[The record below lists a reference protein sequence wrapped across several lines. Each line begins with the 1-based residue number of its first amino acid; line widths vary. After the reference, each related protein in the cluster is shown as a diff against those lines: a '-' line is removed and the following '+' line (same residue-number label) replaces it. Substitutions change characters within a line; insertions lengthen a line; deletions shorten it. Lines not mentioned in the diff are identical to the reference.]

1 MFKLFPLVIYT
12 DGATEGYL
20 KNGNINLDDLV
31 IIKLEMEKNLKIG
44 IIGAGIQG
52 VCNALFLQKKGYQVT
67 LFDKDEPGNLSA
79 SYGNAGHFSPYASI
93 PLNRPDILTDVPAML
108 LSSSGP
114 LAVKWNY
121 VPKMIPW
128 FLKFL
133 KNCSTKNMMHTAKYM
148 HQILDLALPAYDE
161 LFDEIDLSGLVENKG
176 IMYIWNDQNLK
187 SRELEIN
194 IRNEIGAEQQLLNQ
208 KEIHDLEPNIKKI
221 YHAGVF
227 YKKARHAR
235 NPKKILLK
243 LLDLFLKKDGKFLK
257 LNVQDITF
265 DNEKPIL
272 KSDVQTF
279 IFDRVVIACG
289 AFSKKLTDKLDEK
302 IPLDTERGYHVH
314 FKGCDHLVSRP
325 VVFTNRGFGMTP
337 MEQGLRVVG
346 TVEFGGLENPLSK
359 GRIKNL
365 VNNAKYMLD
374 GLPEHE
380 DEWLGFRPTLPDYL
394 PVIGPSKN
402 YKNVFYSF
410 GHHHL
415 GWTLAAISGKIISNM
430 IANKNTN
437 LNLEPYSSKRF

>member
-1 MFKLFPLVIYT
+1 
-12 DGATEGYL
+12 
-20 KNGNINLDDLV
+20 
-31 IIKLEMEKNLKIG
+31 MEKKLKIG

-52 VCNALFLQKKGYQVT
+52 VCNALFLQKKGYEVT

-93 PLNRPDILTDVPAML
+93 PLNRPDILTDIPAML

-114 LAVKWNY
+114 LALKWNY

-133 KNCSTKNMMHTAKYM
+133 KNCSTENMMHTAKYM

-161 LFDEIDLSGLVENKG
+161 LFDQIDLSGLVENKG
-176 IMYIWNDQNLK
+176 IMYIWNDKNLK

-227 YKKARHAR
+227 YKKARHAK

-243 LLDLFLKKDGKFLK
+243 LFDLFLKKDGKFLK
-257 LNVQDITF
+257 LNIQDIVF

-272 KSDVQTF
+272 KSEAQRF
-279 IFDRVVIACG
+279 ILDKVVIACG

-314 FKGCDHLVSRP
+314 FKGCEHLISRP
-325 VVFTNRGFGMTP
+325 VVFQNRGFGMTP

-346 TVEFGGLENPLSK
+346 TVEFGGLENPASK

-365 VNNAKYMLD
+365 INNAKYLLD

-402 YKNVFYSF
+402 YKNIFYSF

-430 IANKNTN
+430 IAGKKTN

>member
-1 MFKLFPLVIYT
+1 MTK
-12 DGATEGYL
+12 
-20 KNGNINLDDLV
+20 K
-31 IIKLEMEKNLKIG
+31 LKIG

-52 VCNALFLQKKGYQVT
+52 VCNALFLQKKGHQVT
-67 LFDKDEPGNLSA
+67 LFDREDPGSQTA

-93 PLNRPDILTDVPAML
+93 PLNRPDIITDVPAML
-108 LSSSGP
+108 LSSTGP
-114 LAVKWNY
+114 LALKWNH

-148 HQILDLALPAYDE
+148 HQILDIALPAYDE
-161 LFDEIDLSGLVENKG
+161 LFDEIDISGLVENKG

-194 IRNEIGAEQQLLNQ
+194 IRNEIGAEQELLNK
-208 KEIHDLEPNIKKI
+208 KEIHDLEPNIKNI

-235 NPKKILLK
+235 NPGKIWLK
-243 LLDLFLKKDGKFLK
+243 LFENFIKKEGKFLK
-257 LNVQDITF
+257 LNIQDLDF
-265 DNEKPIL
+265 DGNNPVVRSET
-272 KSDVQTF
+272 QRF
-279 IFDRVVIACG
+279 IFDKLVISCG
-289 AFSKKLTDKLDEK
+289 AFSKKLTDKLHEN
-302 IPLDTERGYHVH
+302 IPLDTERGYHIH
-314 FKGCDHLVSRP
+314 FKGCDHLISRP
-325 VVFTNRGFGMTP
+325 VVFQNRGFGMTP

-346 TVEFGGLENPLSK
+346 TVEFGGLNNPLSK
-359 GRIKNL
+359 SRIRNL
-365 VNNAKYMLD
+365 IDNAKYLLD
-374 GLPEHE
+374 GLPEHHE

-415 GWTLAAISGKIISNM
+415 GWTLGAISGKIISKM
-430 IANKNTN
+430 ISNENTN
-437 LNLEPYSSKRF
+437 LDLKPYSSLRFS